1 MLRSLVLAG
10 LLTLPVAHAQDEGA
24 DAGANPMEKILE
36 SVYAAAQKA
45 EKPEDARAAIRD
57 AAKKALEEN
66 KAALEEGDGPHFRG
80 QLLMMAE
87 DNDAALKAFLA
98 HGAAAKDS
106 PLGLESMMM
115 AAMLTEDGAGGPKG
129 AIEILDRI
137 DSAGLDAKTKA
148 RLDGMRKG
156 LEVSLR
162 RAEMTG
168 KPAPDFTATHI
179 VNGPATWK
187 LSDLRGKVV
196 VVDFFATWCPP
207 CRAVVPEL
215 VQLQT
220 EMGGK
225 GVQVVGATRM
235 YGYGMDFSNPDA
247 ELPHGG
253 KSVGGRKDDQKLS
266 EEEELRINEV
276 FVKAFKMNYPLVF
289 SDASVGK
296 DAYGVTGIPTVFV
309 IGKDGNVVGH
319 IVGGGEANHAKLL
332 KFIDEALAAPASR

>member
-1 MLRSLVLAG
+1 MLRSLVVAG
-10 LLTLPVAHAQDEGA
+10 LLVFPVARSAVAQDVAAESPT
-24 DAGANPMEKILE
+24 NPMEKILE
-36 SVYAAAQKA
+36 GVYAAAQNV

-66 KAALEEGDGPHFRG
+66 AAALKEGDGPHFRG
-80 QLLMMAE
+80 QLMMMAE
-87 DNDAALKAFLA
+87 DNAGALAAFLA
-98 HGAAAKDS
+98 HGDTAKGT

-115 AAMLTEDGAGGPKG
+115 AAMLTEDGDGGPKG

-137 DSAGLDAKTKA
+137 DADRLDAKSKA

-156 LEVSLR
+156 LEVSLK
-162 RAEMTG
+162 RAALNG
-168 KPAPDFTATHI
+168 KPAPDFTATHV

-187 LSDLRGKVV
+187 LSDMRGKVV
-196 VVDFFATWCPP
+196 VLDFFATWCPP

-215 VQLQT
+215 VQMQSEL
-220 EMGGK
+220 GSK
-225 GVQVVGATRM
+225 GVQVIGATRM
-235 YGYGMDFSNPDA
+235 YGYGMDFSDPAA

-253 KSVGGRKDDQKLS
+253 KSVGGRKEDQKLP
-266 EEEELRINEV
+266 EADELRVNEV

-296 DAYGVTGIPTVFV
+296 DSYAVTGIPTVFV

-332 KFIDEALAAPASR
+332 KYVDQALAAN

>member
-1 MLRSLVLAG
+1 MLRSLVVAG
-10 LLTLPVAHAQDEGA
+10 LLIFPIARASLAQDAAAETA
-24 DAGANPMEKILE
+24 ANPMEKILE
-36 SVYAAAQKA
+36 GVYSAAQSV

-66 KAALEEGDGPHFRG
+66 KAVLAEGDGPHFRG

-87 DNDAALKAFLA
+87 DNDGALAAFLA
-98 HGAAAKDS
+98 HGEAAKCS

-115 AAMLTEDGAGGPKG
+115 AAMLTEDGPGGAKG
-129 AIEILDRI
+129 AIELLGRI
-137 DSAGLDAKTKA
+137 DTASLDDKAKA
-148 RLDGMRKG
+148 RLDGMRKN
-156 LEVSLR
+156 LEVSLKR
-162 RAEMTG
+162 DELNG
-168 KPAPDFTATHI
+168 KPAPDFTATHV

-196 VVDFFATWCPP
+196 VLDFFATWCPP

-215 VQLQT
+215 VQLQAD
-220 EMGGK
+220 MGSK
-225 GVQVVGATRM
+225 GVQVIGATRM
-235 YGYGMDFSNPDA
+235 YGYGMDFSDPNA

-253 KSVGGRKDDQKLS
+253 KSVGGRKDDQKLAQD
-266 EEEELRINEV
+266 EELRINDV

-296 DAYGVTGIPTVFV
+296 DSYAVTGIPTVFV

-332 KFIDEALAAPASR
+332 KFIEQALAAR